1 MKHILFILLLLP
13 FLALG
18 QNNCTIKKTKD
29 QFSQEPKLST
39 GFLELNTGSLSM
51 DADSRDIDFFFVMKN
66 LNESKC
72 FDDASS
78 ISVQFDESRSKLN
91 FRNTGTMNCEGLFHF
106 TFKNAA
112 VPPSALQRLAT
123 KKVTSF
129 TLTGSNDVKTVVTL
143 TERQKDQL
151 MQMVSC
157 LLTEAKTLRSS

>member
-1 MKHILFILLLLP
+1 MKALFSILFLLP
-13 FLALG
+13 VFAIA

-39 GFLELNTGSLSM
+39 GFLELNTGSLSV
-51 DADSRDIDFFFVMKN
+51 DADSREIDFFFAMKN

-72 FDDASS
+72 FDDASTV
-78 ISVQFDESRSKLN
+78 SVQFDESRSKLN

-123 KKVTSF
+123 KKVSSF
-129 TLTGSNDVKTVVTL
+129 TLTGSNDVKTIITL
-143 TERQKDQL
+143 TDEQKDKL

-157 LLTEAKTLRSS
+157 MITEAKSLRSS

>member
-1 MKHILFILLLLP
+1 MKNFFSLLLLLP
-13 FLALG
+13 FFAFA
-18 QNNCTIKKTKD
+18 QNNCVIKKTKD

-39 GFLELNTGSLSM
+39 GFLELNTGSLSV
-51 DADSRDIDFFFVMKN
+51 DADAREIDFFLAMKN

-72 FDDASS
+72 FDDASTV
-78 ISVQFDESRSKLN
+78 SVQFDESRSKLN

-129 TLTGSNDVKTVVTL
+129 TLTGRNDVKTVITL
-143 TERQKDQL
+143 TEEQKEKL
-151 MQMVSC
+151 MQMISC
-157 LLTEAKTLRSS
+157 LVTEAKTLRSS

>member
-1 MKHILFILLLLP
+1 MKNLLAILIMLP
-13 FLALG
+13 CFAIA

-39 GFLELNTGSLSM
+39 GFIELNTGSLSV
-51 DADSRDIDFFFVMKN
+51 DADSREIDFFFVLKN

-72 FDDASS
+72 FDDGSAV
-78 ISVQFDESRSKLN
+78 SVQFDSSRSKLN

-129 TLTGSNDVKTVVTL
+129 TITGRNDVQTVITL
-143 TERQKDQL
+143 TEKQKEQL

-157 LLTEAKTLRSS
+157 LLTETKTLRSS